1 MLWSIKACARSSPLS
16 RAQVSEVLLLLQV
29 YHPQLMFNV
38 SWVVTQGDKDLTT
51 SLKEM
56 EKTDFFTREIDQL
69 LLNGKCRI
77 AIHSA
82 KDLPDPIPKGLKV
95 IAITEGV
102 DARDCLVFREK
113 ESFQQLPKG
122 ARVGISSLRREK
134 AIRELRFDLQCIDI
148 RGNIQT
154 RLELLDNKTVDALVM
169 AEAALIR
176 LGLTWRNRIFLPW
189 ETAPL
194 QGKLAIVSQED
205 DLEMERL
212 FACID
217 SREKVFR

>member
-16 RAQVSEVLLLLQV
+16 RAQVAEVLLLLHV
-29 YHPQLMFNV
+29 HHPHVMFDV
-38 SWVVTQGDKDLTT
+38 TWVDTQGDKDLTT
-51 SLKEM
+51 SLRKM
-56 EKTDFFTREIDQL
+56 EKTDFFTREIDQML
-69 LLNGKCRI
+69 LDGKCRI

-82 KDLPDPIPKGLKV
+82 KDLPDPIAKGLKI

-102 DARDCLVFREK
+102 DARDCLVFREG
-113 ESFQQLPKG
+113 ESLEQLPKG
-122 ARVGISSLRREK
+122 ARIGTSSIRREK
-134 AIRELRFDLQCIDI
+134 AIRDLRLDLQCVDI

-154 RLELLDNKTVDALVM
+154 RLELLDNKTVDGLVM

-176 LGLTWRNRIFLPW
+176 LGLTWRNRILLPW

-194 QGKLAIVSQED
+194 QGKLAIAARED

-212 FACID
+212 FECID
-217 SREKVFR
+217 AREKVFK